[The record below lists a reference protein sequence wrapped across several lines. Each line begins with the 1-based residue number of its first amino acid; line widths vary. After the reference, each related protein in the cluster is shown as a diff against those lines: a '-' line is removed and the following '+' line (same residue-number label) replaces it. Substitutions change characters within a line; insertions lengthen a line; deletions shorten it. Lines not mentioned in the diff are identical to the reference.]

1 MRKPVLVLLLASV
14 ALPACAAKRVT
25 VEQLEQ
31 LLAADRGKP
40 DAKIAQ
46 QLANL
51 EITERLSTARLSRWE
66 AALRGP
72 ESRRS
77 LLILA
82 DLSAFLAPPAAEIP
96 ATAIPDLATQ
106 RKIMA
111 TVASAT
117 TKTISKLPD
126 FFATRDT
133 VFFKDTPP
141 SRRMGTSLIPY
152 ERLHPVSRS
161 SDTVLYR
168 DGREEVNPGVEKNKE
183 STAHGLT
190 TSGIFG
196 PILGTVLVDAAQGNL
211 AWSHWEQGEAGP
223 IAVFQF
229 AVTREKSHYEVSF
242 CCVVGE
248 SGEEVFRRFAGYHGE
263 IAVDAENG
271 AVLRLTLKADM
282 TAADP
287 LVRSDIMVE
296 YGPVAIGGKTYICPL
311 KSVSISLAPT
321 LPANAFEMQRYRGE
335 LLDKDRNL
343 DREHL
348 QTLLNDVAFEQYHV
362 FRVEARILSGDRTQD
377 SPSISS
383 IAPETKDSSSTAP
396 SATVEVG
403 KPSASASAAP
413 AEMAASVSAP
423 ASMPENSEPEIQV
436 GKSTSLPDP
445 DLTSVGTR
453 GAGFTIRV
461 ISRLVDVG
469 VVAFDKKGHPVTG
482 LAQDNFE
489 VYDNGRKQNVRFF
502 SRSGEESRPE
512 VDDAPDQPA
521 RPPVQVL
528 YSNRPAD
535 KAHEEGG
542 SGAIGGSITI
552 LLIDVGHIAW
562 TDLTYARD
570 QMLKFLQKLPPGE
583 RVGLYVQ
590 NAQDF
595 QVLVEATEDH
605 ALLASTLRRWMPGAQ
620 DLARAQE
627 MELRNRQQFDYV
639 LNPADLQSVNG
650 NINVAPD
657 TATGVDPNLRNNGSN
672 PELSAMSVLV
682 GIARHLAA
690 FPGHKNLV
698 WVAGDN
704 VLANWSDKAVGGD
717 KGSKTIDSLAH
728 RAQEALNDA
737 QVSLFPLDASQ
748 LDTMAVDPSLKDANV
763 DLSPSVTAPPP
774 SQSGGQ
780 GPGRITAEMQ
790 QNIHSIQGFIQQLA
804 EATGG
809 RIIRRSGNIAAN
821 LNAVVADGH
830 AVYLLGFSPDTPA
843 DNQYHQ
849 LTVKVVGRR
858 GMMLRY
864 RTGYEYAR
872 EPATLKERFHEA
884 VWQSLDQSEIG
895 VSAKIGVS
903 SEGSVLKLS
912 IATKDL
918 AIKQQDE
925 RWTDKLDIFLAQ
937 RDDEGL
943 NARITGQ
950 TLHLTLKSATYAKLM
965 REGLPF
971 DQFIEKVQESGSI
984 RVIVVDGN
992 SGNMGSVTV
1001 PVASLRAKN

>member
-1 MRKPVLVLLLASV
+1 MR
-14 ALPACAAKRVT
+14 
-25 VEQLEQ
+25 
-31 LLAADRGKP
+31 
-40 DAKIAQ
+40 
-46 QLANL
+46 
-51 EITERLSTARLSRWE
+51 
-66 AALRGP
+66 
-72 ESRRS
+72 
-77 LLILA
+77 
-82 DLSAFLAPPAAEIP
+82 
-96 ATAIPDLATQ
+96 
-106 RKIMA
+106 
-111 TVASAT
+111 
-117 TKTISKLPD
+117 
-126 FFATRDT
+126 
-133 VFFKDTPP
+133 
-141 SRRMGTSLIPY
+141 
-152 ERLHPVSRS
+152 
-161 SDTVLYR
+161 
-168 DGREEVNPGVEKNKE
+168 
-183 STAHGLT
+183 
-190 TSGIFG
+190 
-196 PILGTVLVDAAQGNL
+196 AQGNL

-263 IAVDAENG
+263 IAVDPENG

-362 FRVEARILSGDRTQD
+362 FRVEARILSGDRTQEA
-377 SPSISS
+377 PSTAS

-396 SATVEVG
+396 AANVKVG
-403 KPSASASAAP
+403 KPPASVSAAP
-413 AEMAASVSAP
+413 SEPAVPVSAP

-436 GKSTSLPDP
+436 GKSASLPDP
-445 DLTSVGTR
+445 DLTSAGTQ

-469 VVAFDKKGHPVTG
+469 VVAFDKKGHPVTD

-489 VYDNGRKQNVRFF
+489 VYDNGRKQSVRFF
-502 SRSGEESRPE
+502 SRTGGESRPE
-512 VDDAPDQPA
+512 VDHAPDQPA
-521 RPPVQVL
+521 RPPEQVL

-535 KAHEEGG
+535 AAHEEGG
-542 SGAIGGSITI
+542 SGVERRQHNDSLDRRGPHCMDRSDLCPRSDAEVSTETP
-552 LLIDVGHIAW
+552 AW
-562 TDLTYARD
+562 RARGP
-570 QMLKFLQKLPPGE
+570 L
-583 RVGLYVQ
+583 RA

-650 NINVAPD
+650 NINVAPE

-704 VLANWSDKAVGGD
+704 VLANWSDKAVGSD
-717 KGSKTIDSLAH
+717 KGSKTIDSFAL

-748 LDTMAVDPSLKDANV
+748 LETMAVDPGLKDANV

-790 QNIHSIQGFIQQLA
+790 QDTSPHS
-804 EATGG
+804 
-809 RIIRRSGNIAAN
+809 RRHTTTRGSNRRP
-821 LNAVVADGH
+821 
-830 AVYLLGFSPDTPA
+830 YLSPVR
-843 DNQYHQ
+843 QYRGKPQ
-849 LTVKVVGRR
+849 CSGRR
-858 GMMLRY
+858 WSCR
-864 RTGYEYAR
+864 
-872 EPATLKERFHEA
+872 
-884 VWQSLDQSEIG
+884 
-895 VSAKIGVS
+895 VSARFCSRHS
-903 SEGSVLKLS
+903 SGRQ
-912 IATKDL
+912 IP
-918 AIKQQDE
+918 
-925 RWTDKLDIFLAQ
+925 
-937 RDDEGL
+937 
-943 NARITGQ
+943 
-950 TLHLTLKSATYAKLM
+950 SAD
-965 REGLPF
+965 REGR
-971 DQFIEKVQESGSI
+971 SAG
-984 RVIVVDGN
+984 
-992 SGNMGSVTV
+992 
-1001 PVASLRAKN
+1001 AA